1 MPSNIDP
8 LKPEEGYATT
18 ASVRANFSAAKSEI
32 EALQT
37 DKADALTLSAHTTNT
52 TNPHGVTA
60 AQVGAID
67 QGALDIVAGNLS
79 NHLLDTFNPHGVTAA
94 QVGAVDQGA
103 LDIVAG
109 NLSNHLLDTFNPHAV
124 TAAQVGAAD
133 AQILADLENLVNG
146 HLTGTTD
153 DHNLAG
159 KADAANGY
167 LTDPTFGGTSI
178 AFFDAIPA
186 AQPTITGSRTDGTA
200 LASLLLELSTMGLI
214 VDMTDP

>member
-60 AQVGAID
+60 AQVGATP
-67 QGALDIVAGNLS
+67 AA
-79 NHLLDTFNPHGVTAA
+79 HATDTNNPHGVTAA
-94 QVGAVDQGA
+94 QVGAIDQGA